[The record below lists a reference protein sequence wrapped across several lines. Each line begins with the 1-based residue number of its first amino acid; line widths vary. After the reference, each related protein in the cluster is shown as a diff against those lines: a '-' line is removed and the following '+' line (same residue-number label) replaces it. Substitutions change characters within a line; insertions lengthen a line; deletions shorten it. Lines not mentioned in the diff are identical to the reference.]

1 MKNINYSCYDD
12 RLFKGIAHR
21 GLHDEDNTE
30 NGLNAFKRAI
40 ENNLAFELDV
50 HLTIDKKLVV
60 CHDSDL
66 KRVTNKDG
74 IIEELTLEEIKSN
87 YSLLD
92 GEKLPTLQEVLE
104 LNNERVPIVVELKS
118 YNGNHHRLAKEVD
131 KALSVIKNK
140 KTISMISFDPRAL
153 LYFAFKKKFTTG
165 LLIGSNRLDILAFRN
180 FFDYLDIDFNIVDNK
195 KIMSFRKKKPIN
207 VWTIRNLDQL
217 SKVANK
223 TDMVTFEHIKIED
236 ISKVK
241 EASRR
246 WKE

>member
-87 YSLLD
+87 Y
-92 GEKLPTLQEVLE
+92 
-104 LNNERVPIVVELKS
+104 
-118 YNGNHHRLAKEVD
+118 
-131 KALSVIKNK
+131 
-140 KTISMISFDPRAL
+140 
-153 LYFAFKKKFTTG
+153 
-165 LLIGSNRLDILAFRN
+165 
-180 FFDYLDIDFNIVDNK
+180 
-195 KIMSFRKKKPIN
+195 
-207 VWTIRNLDQL
+207 
-217 SKVANK
+217 
-223 TDMVTFEHIKIED
+223 
-236 ISKVK
+236 
-241 EASRR
+241 
-246 WKE
+246 